1 MDLEWSGVDL
11 EWSGVDLEWSGV
23 DLEWSGVEWTW
34 SGVEWSGVDL
44 EWSASA
50 ALKGCNIAHCM
61 TYTSTDIPSE
71 SLKVMH
77 ESHTKI
83 TKLTQIELPL
93 SQSRVSPSQ
102 SKTMAQEHGAVHTV
116 QDSNFVPLRCS
127 LT

>member
-1 MDLEWSGVDL
+1 MKGSGVESGGLGVEWSGLGV
-11 EWSGVDLEWSGV
+11 EWSGLGVEWSG
-23 DLEWSGVEWTW
+23 L
-34 SGVEWSGVDL
+34 GVEWSGVDL